1 MKITRVYTGT
11 QDIEEALKLGISLGA
26 NGYKHLVLQDGET
39 AMYGTSD
46 MALSDDMID
55 AVYNLAIDG
64 DAEVPAWLEMDYEAN
79 TVTNTLTGLVVTY
92 VDYVL
97 LTWYS

>member
-1 MKITRVYTGT
+1 LKITRVYTGT
-11 QDIEEALKLGISLGA
+11 QDVEEAIKLGLTLGS

-46 MALSDDMID
+46 VALSDEMID

-64 DAEVPAWLEMDYEAN
+64 DATLPPWLEEDYEAC
-79 TVTNTLTGLVVTY
+79 TITNILTDLVVTY
-92 VDYVL
+92 VDYAEIC
-97 LTWYS
+97 